1 MGVLLALGQAD
12 LSYKPHERSSTAGQ
26 IISTIIRHLE
36 ICNDLAAKRQAD
48 VAPPS
53 ADSYKEL
60 IREFEEQ
67 SVALGKRLSQLKQQ
81 QWEEL
86 SQLRLGEQLILERPL
101 GEIMWLYH
109 LSDRPVLR
117 KMNQLRAPRRNRM
130 KVASRKRQMDHP
142 VNLRG
147 RALCKERQPSK
158 QLKTYFTCLFTIS
171 LY

>member
-1 MGVLLALGQAD
+1 MPKNSKIGRLDFYRTRVAEETPLTMGVLLALAHAD
-12 LSYKPHERSSTAGQ
+12 LSYKPHQRSSTAAQ

-36 ICNDLAAKRQAD
+36 ISNDLAAKRQAD

-109 LSDRPVLR
+109 FDLIHHRGQLSTYLRPMGAKVPSIYG
-117 KMNQLRAPRRNRM
+117 KSGDENR
-130 KVASRKRQMDHP
+130 
-142 VNLRG
+142 G
-147 RALCKERQPSK
+147 
-158 QLKTYFTCLFTIS
+158 
-171 LY
+171 